1 MKSKIKFKIHLL
13 INQVHFL
20 DALVSL
26 KHGKLRTA
34 MCKNFIECGLHEKK

>member
-20 DALVSL
+20 DAIVSL
-26 KHGKLRTA
+26 KHGKLRTVLFT
-34 MCKNFIECGLHEKK
+34 KLTDFHFYLQT